1 MVEGSGEYLGLGLD
15 LDPPAGIEVLFHD
28 DQRRRRIY
36 VAKEFAVS
44 AADRVPVRGIGD
56 IHPRS
61 HYVFTRP
68 TERLDRFE
76 NNLEAPF
83 CLHVGITLD
92 RFAVTVDGR
101 RSGDRDARSPAYGA
115 RKADQALVR
124 GRRTIAP
131 TNRIAVLFLHVAS
144 LYLNTRPDQHDRAT
158 LRRRRETG
166 SLWLVEVPRD
176 PPRQPSS
183 TLDVSLVIPVCNGAD
198 FVGDSVTRARN
209 YLAQRC
215 PAFEIVV
222 VNDGSS
228 DDTAAKVQP
237 MTDNRV
243 RLITLPSN
251 AGKFAAVVAG
261 MAATSGRCR
270 VFTDAD
276 LPYDLEAIPYIVD
289 LVANG
294 DFHVVAGDRTLPESC
309 SLTQT
314 DVARQLSSRV
324 FSFFVRMLV
333 TGGLFDSQCGLKG
346 FRSDVA
352 DALFPLLTHSGFSGD
367 VELLYI
373 ALKHNLSIR
382 RIPVRLQQSS
392 PSTVK
397 LTIHSLPM
405 LIRILG
411 LRHNWTSGRY
421 DSEVLSGLGSQ
432 VYWPRADAPGRTTP

>member
-1 MVEGSGEYLGLGLD
+1 
-15 LDPPAGIEVLFHD
+15 
-28 DQRRRRIY
+28 
-36 VAKEFAVS
+36 
-44 AADRVPVRGIGD
+44 
-56 IHPRS
+56 
-61 HYVFTRP
+61 
-68 TERLDRFE
+68 
-76 NNLEAPF
+76 
-83 CLHVGITLD
+83 
-92 RFAVTVDGR
+92 
-101 RSGDRDARSPAYGA
+101 
-115 RKADQALVR
+115 
-124 GRRTIAP
+124 
-131 TNRIAVLFLHVAS
+131 
-144 LYLNTRPDQHDRAT
+144 
-158 LRRRRETG
+158 
-166 SLWLVEVPRD
+166 VEVHRD
-176 PPRQPSS
+176 SPRQPSR

-198 FVGDSVTRARN
+198 FIGDSVTRARDF
-209 YLAQRC
+209 LAQRC
-215 PAFEIVV
+215 PSFEIVV

-237 MTDNRV
+237 VTDDRV
-243 RLITLPSN
+243 RLITLPTN
-251 AGKFAAVVAG
+251 AGKFAAVAAG
-261 MAATSGRCR
+261 MAAANGRCR

-276 LPYDLEAIPYIVD
+276 LPYDLEAIPFIVD
-289 LVANG
+289 LVTNDG
-294 DFHVVAGDRTLPESC
+294 FHIVAGDRTLPESC

-324 FSFFVRMLV
+324 FSFFARMLV

-352 DALFPLLTHSGFSGD
+352 EALFPLLTHTGFSGD

-382 RIPVRLQQSS
+382 RIPVRLQQRS